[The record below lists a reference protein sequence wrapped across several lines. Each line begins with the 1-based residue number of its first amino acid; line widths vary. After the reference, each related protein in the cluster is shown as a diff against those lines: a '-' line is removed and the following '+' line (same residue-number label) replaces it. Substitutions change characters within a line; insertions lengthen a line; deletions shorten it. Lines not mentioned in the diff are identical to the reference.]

1 MQNFDILVV
10 DDNNQLEKLLNIEF
24 RISEDFLSSF
34 RSPEEELIQE
44 KVGIPQNNVPT
55 IVEDSW

>member
-1 MQNFDILVV
+1 MQNFDVLVV

-24 RISEDFLSSF
+24 RISSGRTISSF

-55 IVEDSW
+55 IVEDS